1 VLVELPQKLCGF
13 SNLNRLSFGLEEGKM
28 GIFVSKSDKSVCI
41 FHKSFAIFAAISM
54 IGGIGF
60 VGAAEATTCSY
71 NTDGVAVISSSCST
85 LTSLST
91 VTHSESNPDLVLN
104 NGKTVKYNKY
114 VAAALEKSNKLVGSQ
129 NVAEVYYPA
138 DGTSGVTLPTLAS
151 SPTVLPPVSNPDLVL
166 NNGKT
171 VEYNKYVAAAL
182 EKSNKLVGH
191 QEVDEVYY
199 PADGV
204 SGVTL
209 PTLASSPT
217 VLPPV
222 SNPDLVLNNGKTV
235 KYNKYVAAALEKSN
249 KLAAPKQPMFSPGLV
264 AAHSPVISNSNV
276 DSLHYDLDK
285 LLSAQA
291 MQNQAY
297 TAQYAALKEKIVGSK
312 YGLASGKC
320 TVDGLSGSKCPTVS
334 DLAALVKSQEKAKV
348 ALQSQITTV
357 QSKLSNYTTLATAP
371 TPIVNSAVN
380 ELKTAA
386 NKQLSNLKQA
396 EPKAAN
402 SLTGSVFCKK
412 SSYISELGATACGR
426 IDLDKIDINAV
437 LAKSYSDSYKK

>member
-138 DGTSGVTLPTLAS
+138 DGT
-151 SPTVLPPVSNPDLVL
+151 
-166 NNGKT
+166 
-171 VEYNKYVAAAL
+171 
-182 EKSNKLVGH
+182 
-191 QEVDEVYY
+191 
-199 PADGV
+199 

>member
-1 VLVELPQKLCGF
+1 
-13 SNLNRLSFGLEEGKM
+13 M

-104 NGKTVKYNKY
+104 NGKTVK
-114 VAAALEKSNKLVGSQ
+114 
-129 NVAEVYYPA
+129 
-138 DGTSGVTLPTLAS
+138 
-151 SPTVLPPVSNPDLVL
+151 
-166 NNGKT
+166 
-171 VEYNKYVAAAL
+171 YNKYVAAAL

>member
-1 VLVELPQKLCGF
+1 
-13 SNLNRLSFGLEEGKM
+13 M

-91 VTHSESNPDLVLN
+91 VTHSE
-104 NGKTVKYNKY
+104 
-114 VAAALEKSNKLVGSQ
+114 
-129 NVAEVYYPA
+129 
-138 DGTSGVTLPTLAS
+138 
-151 SPTVLPPVSNPDLVL
+151 
-166 NNGKT
+166 
-171 VEYNKYVAAAL
+171 
-182 EKSNKLVGH
+182 
-191 QEVDEVYY
+191 
-199 PADGV
+199 
-204 SGVTL
+204 
-209 PTLASSPT
+209 
-217 VLPPV
+217 